1 MGNQIT
7 IPSPP
12 PLRVFHLYLDPENSQ
27 SPPNGR
33 CWHACA
39 APTATDAIYAVL
51 NAYEAWEFKPSVVW
65 LLVSNRPSVF
75 PGVPFVAD
83 KFHLTWAPSNGI
95 AGLTIGWQWIP
106 GDAFDG
112 VALEEMEINFDE
124 HVKSARVNFE
134 AELVESAKE
143 DPPSYTLTY
152 DHLGD
157 KPMRTPSHP
166 GQDVEFR
173 LYDDDDVLYF
183 TGVMTMALYRSA
195 DILDPLDYAEGQWGC
210 TRQDCKNPLSGE
222 WETI

>member
-1 MGNQIT
+1 MSDQDQPTNEDRAQRIDT
-7 IPSPP
+7 VMQAYS
-12 PLRVFHLYLDPENSQ
+12 LTLE
-27 SPPNGR
+27 GR
-33 CWHACA
+33 
-39 APTATDAIYAVL
+39 D
-51 NAYEAWEFKPSVVW
+51 
-65 LLVSNRPSVF
+65 
-75 PGVPFVAD
+75 
-83 KFHLTWAPSNGI
+83 
-95 AGLTIGWQWIP
+95 
-106 GDAFDG
+106 FDG
-112 VALEEMEINFDE
+112 DE
-124 HVKSARVNFE
+124 DTVTDLLTDMMHFCQRTRIDFAEKVKAAQINFE
-134 AELVESAKE
+134 AELVEESDKE